1 MYLGIFVN
9 ETESESESESIF
21 LLLYFVIV
29 SGKLQLVV
37 FVLAVSGPVHAVGCE
52 SVSQANEVLFFG
64 SPNALAFVV
73 YL

>member
-1 MYLGIFVN
+1 MY
-9 ETESESESESIF
+9 
-21 LLLYFVIV
+21 LLLYFVTV

-52 SVSQANEVLFFG
+52 SVRQANEVLFFG
-64 SPNALAFVV
+64 LPNALAFVV